1 MSEVPKAHGRA
12 RPSGAKDEAW
22 TATREAQSTWAAAM
36 RAHELA
42 PPDPGFRGR
51 LRALSE
57 AAAAMRDAHARA
69 LEAGLAWRPIEGSE
83 RARPPYELRPG
94 TGRRGPEELWAAFDA
109 AVARLNAAGAG
120 DSLAEVVAAY
130 GEVARAA
137 GALADA
143 LEAGGE

>member
-1 MSEVPKAHGRA
+1 VSEVPEAHGRA

-51 LRALSE
+51 LRALAD
-57 AAAAMRDAHARA
+57 AAAAMRASHAKA
-69 LEAGLAWRPIEGSE
+69 LEVGLAWRPVEGSE

-94 TGRRGPEELWAAFDA
+94 TGRRGPEELWTRFDA
-109 AVARLNAAGAG
+109 AVDQLNRAGAG
-120 DSLAEVVAAY
+120 DSLAALVAAY
-130 GEVARAA
+130 AAVAEAA

-143 LEAGGE
+143 LEAAGE

>member
-1 MSEVPKAHGRA
+1 MSDVPETRGEARA
-12 RPSGAKDEAW
+12 ASTKDEAW
-22 TATREAQSTWAAAM
+22 RQSREAQSAWADAM

-51 LRALSE
+51 LRSLSE

-94 TGRRGPEELWAAFDA
+94 TGRRGPEELWARFDA
-109 AVARLNAAGAG
+109 AVDQLNRAGAG
-120 DSLAEVVAAY
+120 DGLAAVVAAY
-130 GEVARAA
+130 AAVAEAA
-137 GALADA
+137 GTLADA
-143 LEAGGE
+143 LEAARE